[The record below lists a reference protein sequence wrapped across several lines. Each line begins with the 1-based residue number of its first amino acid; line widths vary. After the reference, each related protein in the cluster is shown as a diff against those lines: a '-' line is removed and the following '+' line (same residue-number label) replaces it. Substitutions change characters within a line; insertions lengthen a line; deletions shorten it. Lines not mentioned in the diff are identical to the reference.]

1 MRAVVCETLGGP
13 EYLVVK
19 DLPEPGM
26 GADTV
31 LIDVIAAGLNFAD
44 TLITAGKYQLKP
56 QPPFVP
62 GFEVAGRVAAIGDAV
77 SGYEAGDL
85 VMGLLDW
92 GGFAERVAAPAA
104 RVFKLHPNADPIA
117 AAGFPVAYGTAHL
130 GLRFRAR
137 LAAGE
142 TILIHGAAGGVGL
155 TAVEVAKKIGATI
168 IATAS
173 SAEKLQIAAAA
184 GADHVIDSGAEDL
197 RDRVKA
203 LTGGRGVD
211 VVYDPIGG
219 KLFETSLRCTAP
231 GGRMLIVG
239 FASGDVPQIPANIL
253 LVKNIDVI
261 GYYWGAHQT
270 FAPDTFRASIDE
282 LLAWFAAGELVPHV
296 SATYDLSEAVQAL
309 AELKARRTTGKVVL
323 TVGR

>member
-13 EYLVVK
+13 EDLVLK
-19 DLPEPGM
+19 ELPEPDM
-26 GADTV
+26 AADAV
-31 LIDVIAAGLNFAD
+31 VIDVIAAGVNFAD

-62 GFEVAGRVAAIGDAV
+62 GFEVAGRVRATGEHV
-77 SGYEAGDL
+77 EGYAPGDL
-85 VMGLLDW
+85 VMALLDW
-92 GGFAERVAAPAA
+92 GGFAERIASPAS
-104 RVFKLHPNADPIA
+104 RVFKLHPNADPIS
-117 AAGFPVAYGTAHL
+117 AAGFPIAYGTAHL

-155 TAVEVAKKIGATI
+155 TAVEVAKKLGATV

-173 SAEKLQIAAAA
+173 SAEKMRIASTA
-184 GADHVIDSGAEDL
+184 GADHVIDSSADDL
-197 RDRVKA
+197 RDQVKA
-203 LTGGRGVD
+203 LTGGRGAD

-231 GGRMLIVG
+231 GGRMLVVG
-239 FASGDVPQIPANIL
+239 FASGEVPQIPANIL

-261 GYYWGAHQT
+261 GYYWGAHQN
-270 FAPDTFRASIDE
+270 FAPEMFRDSIDE

-296 SATYDLSEAVQAL
+296 SATYDLAEAAQAL
-309 AELKARRTTGKVVL
+309 GELKARRTTGKVVL